1 MKKRHLCVILLL
13 CLGLTACGAN
23 TAAEG
28 SEPGTEVQTRQESIA
43 EPIEAVSETEAE
55 QETAAASEAAELQ
68 QETAVEAET
77 GMQQETAPAE
87 AEKSYFGDWQ
97 ITECAGFASV
107 SALSQEEADAYTGTT
122 LTYQADAMS
131 VGTEENIEVSGYEE
145 TPYQT
150 AAMTEDYRVNPEN
163 LGIETEE
170 MLSVFVGANG
180 DYFGQ
185 YFFVLDENALLIYHE
200 GAFFRAERVG

>member
-1 MKKRHLCVILLL
+1 MKKRHLCVVLLL

-23 TAAEG
+23 NSAEG
-28 SEPGTEVQTRQESIA
+28 SEPDTEVQTKQESIA
-43 EPIEAVSETEAE
+43 EPIEAVRET
-55 QETAAASEAAELQ
+55 
-68 QETAVEAET
+68 
-77 GMQQETAPAE
+77 E

-122 LTYQADAMS
+122 LTYQADIIS

-163 LGIETEE
+163 LGIEAEE
-170 MLSVFVGANG
+170 VLSVFVDANG

-185 YFFVLDENALLIYHE
+185 YFFVLEENVLLIYHE

>member
-13 CLGLTACGAN
+13 CIGLTACGAN
-23 TAAEG
+23 TAAEE

-43 EPIEAVSETEAE
+43 EPIEAVRETEAE
-55 QETAAASEAAELQ
+55 QETAAVSEAAELR
-68 QETAVEAET
+68 QETA
-77 GMQQETAPAE
+77 AE

-170 MLSVFVGANG
+170 LLSVFVGANG

-185 YFFVLDENALLIYHE
+185 YFFVLDEHALLIYHE
-200 GAFFRAERVG
+200 GAFLRAERVG